1 MSLLLLLRPGG
12 GTEAPEPAG
21 GGGVIAAPRR
31 YVEPLPAYPAWIA
44 ASLAGRGRLRGTITY
59 ITRPDDDEAVIA
71 AAWLIL
77 EAARQQE
84 T

>member
-12 GTEAPEPAG
+12 TEVPAPPPG

-31 YVEPLPAYPAWIA
+31 HAEPLPPFPAWIA
-44 ASLAGRGRLRGTITY
+44 ASLEGRGRLAGTITY
-59 ITRPDDDEAVIA
+59 LTRPDDDEAIIA